1 MNDKV
6 TEPSI
11 VMKALD
17 AEKNSEGY
25 DKTLQV

>member
-6 TEPSI
+6 TEPS
-11 VMKALD
+11 VMMKAIE

-25 DKTLQV
+25 DKDLQV